1 MVAARSAPGWLFRSR
16 KAQLTIEGHPQC
28 RRSWKHKDTQDTDTQ
43 TTQAQSTDGQGTE
56 AQGTEDQ
63 SRGEQARPY
72 LENASYPARRDDLAA
87 SVQQQGADQDVV
99 DLIVLIPDDEYAD
112 VDAAIVQIELVSK
125 RVSQSIALG
134 PGHRCPDRG
143 APRLRPNVPG

>member
-1 MVAARSAPGWLFRSR
+1 MPKKL
-16 KAQLTIEGHPQC
+16 
-28 RRSWKHKDTQDTDTQ
+28 KHKDTEDTDTQ

-63 SRGEQARPY
+63 SRGEQARPH
-72 LENASYPARRDDLAA
+72 LASASYPAHREDLAA

-112 VDAAIVQIELVSK
+112 VDAVIVEIDLVD
-125 RVSQSIALG
+125 AN
-134 PGHRCPDRG
+134 
-143 APRLRPNVPG
+143 A

>member
-1 MVAARSAPGWLFRSR
+1 MPKKL
-16 KAQLTIEGHPQC
+16 
-28 RRSWKHKDTQDTDTQ
+28 KHKDTEDTDTQTTQAQ

-63 SRGEQARPY
+63 SRGKQARPY
-72 LENASYPARRDDLAA
+72 LENASYPARREDLAA

-112 VDAAIVQIELVSK
+112 VDAVIVQIELVD
-125 RVSQSIALG
+125 AN
-134 PGHRCPDRG
+134 
-143 APRLRPNVPG
+143 A

>member
-1 MVAARSAPGWLFRSR
+1 MPKKL
-16 KAQLTIEGHPQC
+16 
-28 RRSWKHKDTQDTDTQ
+28 KHKDTGDTDTQ

-72 LENASYPARRDDLAA
+72 LKHASYPAHREDLAA

-112 VDAAIVQIELVSK
+112 VDAVIVQIELVD
-125 RVSQSIALG
+125 AN
-134 PGHRCPDRG
+134 
-143 APRLRPNVPG
+143 A

>member
-1 MVAARSAPGWLFRSR
+1 L
-16 KAQLTIEGHPQC
+16 
-28 RRSWKHKDTQDTDTQ
+28 KHKDTGDTDTE

-72 LENASYPARRDDLAA
+72 LKNAAYPAHREDLAA
-87 SVQQQGADQDVV
+87 SALQQGADQDVV

-112 VDAAIVQIELVSK
+112 VDAVIVQIEPVD
-125 RVSQSIALG
+125 AN
-134 PGHRCPDRG
+134 
-143 APRLRPNVPG
+143 A